1 MKFASLFLSLVLLV
15 AVILLARKVDVLEQK
30 LVAPRGAS
38 APAAEGGAAA
48 HDEEHI
54 EIAVVMGRIQ
64 RYHQKFWLASR
75 SGDHALVEFYLHEME
90 EAMEEIAEGA
100 VVEDGVD
107 VSAHMRT
114 YGLSTVQHLQQLLA
128 TSGVQAV
135 QGEGE
140 LLVNSC
146 NSCHVAT
153 GHEMI
158 RIRVPGE
165 FSIPDQDL

>member
-1 MKFASLFLSLVLLV
+1 MKSASLFLSLVLLV
-15 AVILLARKVDVLEQK
+15 AIILLAHKVNTLERQ
-30 LVAPRGAS
+30 LAS
-38 APAAEGGAAA
+38 PHAAAAPAAEGGATA
-48 HDEEHI
+48 HDDEHI

-64 RYHQKFWLASR
+64 RYHQKFWLAGR

-90 EAMEEIAEGA
+90 EAMEEIADGA
-100 VVEDGVD
+100 LVEDGVD
-107 VSAHMRT
+107 VSDHMRT
-114 YGLSTVQHLQQLLA
+114 YGLATVHHLQQLLA

-158 RIRVPGE
+158 RIRVPGA